1 MPFPIFE
8 SALIGLLVE
17 LVLSIGGALLIMTGA
32 CAGFLGALA
41 VLTDRMASRTER
53 WTAAGFVVGAVFTIC
68 FVVIDV
74 INGSG

>member
-1 MPFPIFE
+1 MPFPVFE
-8 SALIGLLVE
+8 SALVGLLIE
-17 LVLSIGGALLIMTGA
+17 LVSKFGGPLLVMTTA

-41 VLTDRMASRTER
+41 VLTDRTASRTER